1 MAQPPKGSFAEAMRA
16 ELDAAV
22 EDQRRAMNRV
32 PVGFGPR
39 EPLSWHRR
47 LRSRFRHELNESRE
61 RLARRIAP
69 WLGGDD

>member
-1 MAQPPKGSFAEAMRA
+1 MLEDSGSSFAEAMRA

-47 LRSRFRHELNESRE
+47 LRSRFRHELNEFRE

-69 WLGGDD
+69 WLRED